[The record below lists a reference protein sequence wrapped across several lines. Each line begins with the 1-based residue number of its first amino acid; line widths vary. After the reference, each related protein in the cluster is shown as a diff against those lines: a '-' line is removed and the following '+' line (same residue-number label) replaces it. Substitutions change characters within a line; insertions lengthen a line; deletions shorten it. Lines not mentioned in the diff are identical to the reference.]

1 MQMKIAFCLFKYF
14 PYGGLQRD
22 FARIARTCHQRG
34 HEVHVYTMRW
44 DGDIE
49 PGLRIHIIPATG
61 KQNHTRNRAFA
72 DHVQSLLAVDN
83 PDLVVGFNKMPHL
96 DIYYAA
102 DVCYQARARQR
113 HGFLYRLLP
122 RYRQLIAH
130 EQSIFAPG
138 NQTQILLISPKQQPE
153 FIQYYQTESERF
165 HILPPGIS
173 KNCIAPSDA
182 AHIRAELRNNY
193 HLTEDHSLLLLVG
206 SGFKTKGL
214 DRAIRGLASLPEDLR
229 NKSQLFVIG
238 QDNPTSFQK
247 LAKRLKVANQVHFLG
262 GRLDV
267 PHFLLAADLLV
278 HPAYHENT
286 GTVLLEAVI
295 SGLPVLTVDVCGYAH
310 YIAEANAGL
319 VLTSPF
325 QQAEF
330 NRTLEKMLISSEHQ
344 QWQKNGL
351 AFAHSSDIYSLA
363 EKTADLIEQVGR
375 KRVSE

>member
-22 FARIARTCHQRG
+22 FVRIARTCYQRG

-44 DGDIE
+44 EGDLE
-49 PGLRIHIIPATG
+49 PGLRIHIIPASG
-61 KQNHTRNRAFA
+61 KQNHTRNRAFV
-72 DHVQSLLAVDN
+72 DHVQSLFAIDS

-96 DIYYAA
+96 DVYYAA
-102 DVCYQARARQR
+102 DVCYQAREHQR

-122 RYRQLIAH
+122 RYRQLVAH
-130 EQSIFAPG
+130 EQSIFAQG
-138 NQTQILLISPKQQPE
+138 QKTQILLISPQQQPE
-153 FIQYYQTESERF
+153 FIRYYQTESERF

-173 KNCIAPSDA
+173 KNCIAPPDA
-182 AHIRAELRNNY
+182 AHIRAELRNAY
-193 HLTEDHSLLLLVG
+193 HLNENDKLLLMVG

-214 DRAIRGLASLPEDLR
+214 DRAIRGLAGLPDNLR
-229 NKSQLFVIG
+229 DKTQLFVIG
-238 QDNPTSFQK
+238 QDNPASFQK
-247 LAKRLKVANQVHFLG
+247 LAKRLNVAKQVHFLG

-310 YIAEANAGL
+310 YVTEAKAGL

-330 NRTLEKMLISSEHQ
+330 NRTLEKMLISMERQ
-344 QWQKNGL
+344 QWQQNGL
-351 AFAHSSDIYSLA
+351 AFAHSTDIYSLA